1 MTPEIHVKLLFLSF
15 TEKKKKNNTLKG
27 KAGDVRKLI
36 SDKRRRSVIHNG
48 DYPWLTED
56 SVLIL
61 SD

>member
-15 TEKKKKNNTLKG
+15 TEKKKKTILWKG

-36 SDKRRRSVIHNG
+36 SDKRRRPVIHNG